1 MTNFS
6 NFSNITFNI
15 TTPSPSFTNDTNITT
30 PSPSFT
36 NDTNI
41 TAPSPIIL
49 VPSPIIL
56 VPSPIIFAPSP
67 IIFAPSP
74 VGPNEPDLIVDN
86 GTLVPLIAACLFVI
100 TMIIATVFR
109 SKTKKF
115 WDSYS
120 ARHYHIVDEG
130 EESDILTGIEL
141 KDGSQEGFQ
150 ASVGEME
157 V

>member
-15 TTPSPSFTNDTNITT
+15 TTPSPSFTNDTNITA
-30 PSPSFT
+30 PSP
-36 NDTNI
+36 I
-41 TAPSPIIL
+41 ILVPSPIIL

-130 EESDILTGIEL
+130 EEPDILTGIEL